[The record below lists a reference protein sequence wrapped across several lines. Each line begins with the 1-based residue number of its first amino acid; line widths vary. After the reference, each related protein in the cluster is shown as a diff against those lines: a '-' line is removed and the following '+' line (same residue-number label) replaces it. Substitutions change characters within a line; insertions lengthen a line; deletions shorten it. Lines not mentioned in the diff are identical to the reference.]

1 MIEVLVSIVILSIG
15 LLGYAGL
22 MLKSN
27 KDNLTS
33 YYRSQA
39 TLMAYDIIDCMR
51 VNPVVAKSGGYN
63 TTFTTAAP
71 SGTNVNAADLVRWKS
86 NLSTTLPV
94 GQGNIQVSGNTV
106 TIQIRWTA
114 ARASSA
120 DAEFTTF
127 TTQSQ
132 L

>member
-1 MIEVLVSIVILSIG
+1 
-15 LLGYAGL
+15 
-22 MLKSN
+22 
-27 KDNLTS
+27 
-33 YYRSQA
+33 
-39 TLMAYDIIDCMR
+39 MR

-71 SGTNVNAADLVRWKS
+71 GGTNVNAADLVRWKS

-127 TTQSQ
+127 TTESQ